1 MKKFLGI
8 ALLSLLIS
16 TKSFAEVYYCIDI
29 DVNGFSEKS
38 GNYERAG
45 YKPIKPMVIPGWPN
59 TKICYN
65 NGNKGELNV

>member
-8 ALLSLLIS
+8 VLLSLLIS

-29 DVNGFSEKS
+29 DVNGFSEES

-45 YKPIKPMVIPGWPN
+45 YKPIKF
-59 TKICYN
+59 KAKKCSS
-65 NGNKGELNV
+65 